1 MPMSRVIFSNCDS
14 CFLSIIEKM
23 TGLRKSL
30 YGPGRA
36 NHVQPLWRRCFRL
49 FALIFATS
57 LFGCLQSATAADTPA
72 TSTPKSNAP
81 EVAFKNAWKLDQRSR
96 VLGDVTIFI
105 CPTGIKAVN
114 RKDKLT
120 VVCAAPYAE
129 VVTYSLRTGKICK
142 QTFARS
148 DNPYAKAVA
157 MFSGIAHAQVP
168 VVKTR
173 TYQKGG
179 LTWSDFKITEE
190 YKKQRQAMWKKH
202 EVTGSEPAYGNLVVF
217 SLPMDKRAIDW
228 LARLYCVPKTGMIPF
243 DVTFWDVD
251 NEVHS
256 LVKTFSMVST
266 RLTASDFKIPGG
278 LHPVKDPRSVI
289 QDETANDAIEM
300 MMGGSK

>member
-1 MPMSRVIFSNCDS
+1 MPLSRVIFSNCDS

-30 YGPGRA
+30 YGSGRE
-36 NHVQPLWRRCFRL
+36 NHVQSLWRRCFTFFTL
-49 FALIFATS
+49 ALALS
-57 LFGCLQSATAADTPA
+57 LIGCLQSAIARDAPP
-72 TSTPKSNAP
+72 PKTNASDA
-81 EVAFKNAWKLDQRSR
+81 AFKNAWKLDQRSR

-142 QTFARS
+142 QSFARS

-190 YKKQRQAMWKKH
+190 YKKQRQAMWKNH

-266 RLTASDFKIPGG
+266 KLTASDFKIPSG